1 MEEVGLSP
9 FQNQH
14 SPAVGVSPLDPNV
27 DYYGCGSGLVPYT
40 QSDSSGEDS
49 EGQCDISF
57 QLDDGD
63 NGVFED
69 EEEDEEQH
77 DTQEEEAEVDV
88 TTYDEGDEQASMSG
102 KILGIQKAVS
112 TINRWCNET
121 APPG

>member
-1 MEEVGLSP
+1 MMEEVGLSP

-49 EGQCDISF
+49 EGQCDILF

-63 NGVFED
+63 NGAFED
-69 EEEDEEQH
+69 EDDEEQH
-77 DTQEEEAEVDV
+77 DTQEEDPLPTVIRLLPRVDLRP
-88 TTYDEGDEQASMSG
+88 GQRHAAP
-102 KILGIQKAVS
+102 KAKN
-112 TINRWCNET
+112 IMF
-121 APPG
+121 